1 MKDGEQMR
9 DQQQG
14 QHHGGDEPRSDAL
27 DNPVNFPGPTL
38 DSPKRYEIAGRREA
52 ADPVIDNANEW
63 VRTHTHLGSG
73 FGTSA
78 LILRE
83 PCDIVKYFVY

>member
-1 MKDGEQMR
+1 MW

-38 DSPKRYEIAGRREA
+38 DSPKRDEIAGGGEA

-63 VRTHTHLGSG
+63 VRTHTHLSSWGCSKR
-73 FGTSA
+73 TH
-78 LILRE
+78 
-83 PCDIVKYFVY
+83 PT